1 MQKTFYTLFIL
12 FYLTFTS
19 SATNCYN
26 GRYEKKVFTE
36 FTVLNDVRYAHK
48 QRSDGAWLDLK
59 YDVYLPKNDTATSRP
74 LIILAHGSAFLEIP
88 LLDKKSP
95 DIVELAIDLALKG
108 YVVVSIDYRQEP
120 NPLSFFSEENM
131 IKAVGRG
138 VMDIRD
144 AMCKIMD
151 TTFTYGNP
159 YKIDPNTVIVG
170 GVSGGAISLMH
181 GAYLDSLDWL
191 PTRYKQWISQVEPNA
206 QALLAN
212 KYCGSTVRGIINIS
226 GAILDNSWIKPN
238 KPYPPLLSIHGTA
251 DPIVPYGFGRPFNI
265 PTLPEL
271 MGSKLIDQRLKHVGA
286 RSELDTWIGYS
297 HVPFVGGLNIEAL
310 LSPNPLAIVFN
321 PPVLDSTKRHITHF
335 CYSLI
340 DCETRVTG
348 IKEHLVSSNLS
359 IFPNPSTGI
368 FTIQMPK
375 ATNAQQWRVEVFN
388 IEGKS
393 YIDQEY
399 PGNIEQI
406 QIDEKLPSGM
416 YFVKI
421 QFNKNNESSVYT
433 GKINI
438 VN

>member
-1 MQKTFYTLFIL
+1 
-12 FYLTFTS
+12 
-19 SATNCYN
+19 
-26 GRYEKKVFTE
+26 
-36 FTVLNDVRYAHK
+36 
-48 QRSDGAWLDLK
+48 
-59 YDVYLPKNDTATSRP
+59 
-74 LIILAHGSAFLEIP
+74 
-88 LLDKKSP
+88 
-95 DIVELAIDLALKG
+95 
-108 YVVVSIDYRQEP
+108 
-120 NPLSFFSEENM
+120 
-131 IKAVGRG
+131 
-138 VMDIRD
+138 
-144 AMCKIMD
+144 
-151 TTFTYGNP
+151 
-159 YKIDPNTVIVG
+159 
-170 GVSGGAISLMH
+170 
-181 GAYLDSLDWL
+181 
-191 PTRYKQWISQVEPNA
+191 
-206 QALLAN
+206 
-212 KYCGSTVRGIINIS
+212 
-226 GAILDNSWIKPN
+226 
-238 KPYPPLLSIHGTA
+238 
-251 DPIVPYGFGRPFNI
+251 
-265 PTLPEL
+265 